1 MPASPTEPSQP
12 PRRGRARTSAEQRAA
27 AASRVLEGEASVAD
41 VARSFGVE
49 PATVRRWV
57 RGAVAARANDTSAE
71 AQGAPAPPQPAP
83 AETISP
89 EPAPPGPTK
98 PERAPAEPLPPE
110 PVPRQPEPTRREPE
124 PPHSNPPQ
132 PPRVAEPVGAAMDP
146 DRVVPQVH
154 RLRSTH
160 RYLVVVACWLGML
173 GVSAL
178 MPQPGALRSVLQLG
192 HVLGLVAS
200 VGAVAVIDW
209 HGLLWMGRKRDLR
222 ETARIAA
229 AVSPLIWAGL
239 ALLGVT
245 GVLLKPDLGL
255 PLVRLKMVAI
265 LVLAVNGVAASE
277 SRQVLRHVPA
287 GMAFTDVPRPLAA
300 RLVVTALLSQLA
312 WLTAI
317 VVGLSSQATRS

>member
-1 MPASPTEPSQP
+1 
-12 PRRGRARTSAEQRAA
+12 
-27 AASRVLEGEASVAD
+27 
-41 VARSFGVE
+41 
-49 PATVRRWV
+49 
-57 RGAVAARANDTSAE
+57 
-71 AQGAPAPPQPAP
+71 
-83 AETISP
+83 
-89 EPAPPGPTK
+89 
-98 PERAPAEPLPPE
+98 
-110 PVPRQPEPTRREPE
+110 
-124 PPHSNPPQ
+124 
-132 PPRVAEPVGAAMDP
+132 MDP
-146 DRVVPQVH
+146 DRVMPQVH

-178 MPQPGALRSVLQLG
+178 VPQPGALRNILQLG
-192 HVLGLVAS
+192 HVLGLATS

-255 PLVRLKMVAI
+255 PLVRLKMVAV

-277 SRQVLRHVPA
+277 TRQVLRNVPT
-287 GMAFTDVPRPLAA
+287 GMAFADGPRPLAA
-300 RLVVTALLSQLA
+300 RLVVSAFLSQLA
-312 WLTAI
+312 WFTAI